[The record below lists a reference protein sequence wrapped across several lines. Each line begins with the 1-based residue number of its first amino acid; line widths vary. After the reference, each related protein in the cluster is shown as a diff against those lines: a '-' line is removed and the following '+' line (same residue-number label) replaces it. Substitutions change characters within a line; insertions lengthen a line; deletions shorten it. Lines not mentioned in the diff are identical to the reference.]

1 LAQSLETD
9 ERWLSGRRVV
19 VTAGGTREPIDPV
32 RFLGN
37 RSSGKMGNALAHV
50 ALEAG
55 ADVTLITAAE
65 PPGTTPG
72 LDVVRVE
79 TAQEMGDAVRRS
91 VRGARILIMAA
102 AVADYRPAS
111 VSPVK
116 LKKRRGTWSLEL
128 EPTEDTP
135 GDDSGSE
142 VLGIWT
148 SHIALLFGRPLK
160 AGDIQT
166 IYPRAEQEGQR

>member
-1 LAQSLETD
+1 MVDARLLDQ
-9 ERWLSGRRVV
+9 
-19 VTAGGTREPIDPV
+19 
-32 RFLGN
+32 
-37 RSSGKMGNALAHV
+37 
-50 ALEAG
+50 
-55 ADVTLITAAE
+55 AAY
-65 PPGTTPG
+65 PN
-72 LDVVRVE
+72 LDVWRDINPSNP
-79 TAQEMGDAVRRS
+79 GDNV
-91 VRGARILIMAA
+91 
-102 AVADYRPAS
+102 YF
-111 VSPVK
+111 
-116 LKKRRGTWSLEL
+116 EL